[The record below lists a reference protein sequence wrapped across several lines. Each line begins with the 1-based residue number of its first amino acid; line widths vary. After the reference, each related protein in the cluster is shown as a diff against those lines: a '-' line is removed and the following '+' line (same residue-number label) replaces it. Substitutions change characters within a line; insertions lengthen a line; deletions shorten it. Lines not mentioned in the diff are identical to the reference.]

1 MVKKLNGAVK
11 IQSLYPICIAEV
23 CRREMQ
29 KGTTAE
35 VILQEFKRKLL
46 KRQIGSKLETN
57 L

>member
-1 MVKKLNGAVK
+1 MAKKLNGAVQ
-11 IQSLYPICIAEV
+11 IQSLYRVCIAEL

-29 KGTTAE
+29 KGMTAE

-46 KRQIGSKLETN
+46 KRQIGFKLETS